1 MLTWPDEGHSN
12 GQVVLD
18 RGDIMLPMKDYVTD
32 PITLTVE
39 RGYVTRI
46 QGGLQAEVLR
56 DYMASYEDP
65 EAYAVSHIGWGLQP
79 RAHWSMLGHYG
90 KETHIGMDARAFEG
104 NFLWSMGPNNEAG
117 GQRTTACHIDIP
129 MRHCTV
135 TLDDRAVVIDGAR
148 RPPQGADMTTTVPAG
163 DISAYAR
170 QGFGTPLPLKAPFG
184 LLIIDFVNGFADP
197 GVFGGGNIPQAIER
211 TRTLLAHAREQG
223 WPVAHSRIVFSDDDA
238 DSNIFCLK
246 VPGMLTLKEDSHN
259 SAIVPQLAPAPG
271 EYVVRKSTPSAF
283 YGTMLA
289 PWLAQRGVQ
298 TLVVA
303 GCVTSGCVRA
313 SVVDAMQAGFRPLVV
328 SDCCGDRA
336 LGPHEA
342 NLFDMAQKYA
352 AVMPLD
358 QALADIGALAA

>member
-1 MLTWPDEGHSN
+1 
-12 GQVVLD
+12 
-18 RGDIMLPMKDYVTD
+18 
-32 PITLTVE
+32 
-39 RGYVTRI
+39 
-46 QGGLQAEVLR
+46 
-56 DYMASYEDP
+56 
-65 EAYAVSHIGWGLQP
+65 
-79 RAHWSMLGHYG
+79 
-90 KETHIGMDARAFEG
+90 
-104 NFLWSMGPNNEAG
+104 
-117 GQRTTACHIDIP
+117 
-129 MRHCTV
+129 
-135 TLDDRAVVIDGAR
+135 
-148 RPPQGADMTTTVPAG
+148 MTTTIPAG

-197 GVFGGGNIPQAIER
+197 AVFGGGNIPPAIER

-259 SAIVPQLAPAPG
+259 SAIVPQLAPARG

-313 SVVDAMQAGFRPLVV
+313 SVVDAMQAGLRPLVV

-336 LGPHEA
+336 PGPHEA

-352 AVMPLD
+352 AVMPLE
-358 QALADIGALAA
+358 QALADIAALPGAAR